1 MISTRLSLCLR
12 KDCVALAELNLV
24 FGLEVVELPAD
35 EHVVVGVL
43 VCRNKIASP
52 VDVDAKLKQI
62 LLSKRW
68 EKIQPVI
75 GMLELRDI
83 FFRDTQLLQDFIL
96 SQGRPNLVSRGRFT
110 FSCSWLVAACFSLA
124 DLTL

>member
-1 MISTRLSLCLR
+1 VIGTRLSFGLR
-12 KDCVALAELNLV
+12 KDSVALAVLNLV
-24 FGLEVVELPAD
+24 FGLKVVELPAD

-52 VDVDAKLKQI
+52 VDVDAELKQV

-75 GMLELRDI
+75 GMLELWDV

-96 SQGRPNLVSRGRFT
+96 SQGRPNLVSRSGFT
-110 FSCSWLVAACFSLA
+110 FSCSRLVAACFSLA

>member
-1 MISTRLSLCLR
+1 MISTRLSLGLR
-12 KDCVALAELNLV
+12 KDSVALAELDLV

-52 VDVDAKLKQI
+52 VNVDAKLKQI

-83 FFRDTQLLQDFIL
+83 FFRDT
-96 SQGRPNLVSRGRFT
+96 
-110 FSCSWLVAACFSLA
+110 
-124 DLTL
+124 